1 MISRG
6 HPKGAFWLAIASAV
20 CLLPTALIKAFE
32 VVMVGWAEVGVVSLW
47 FLLSLVLTLLIL
59 TGAFA
64 VLRGTPR
71 LGLWS
76 RIILA
81 SAFLQLIAAIS
92 PDYGTLVLWGW
103 LPQEAQLLLLILGV
117 ILGTV
122 SGIWLI
128 VKHRGA
134 ARRSRKL
141 RSIIN
146 K

>member
-6 HPKGAFWLAIASAV
+6 HLKGAFWLAIASAV
-20 CLLPTALIKAFE
+20 CLLPTALIRAWLVIAWWADA
-32 VVMVGWAEVGVVSLW
+32 VVEILW
-47 FLLSLVLTLLIL
+47 PLLSLVLTLLIL
-59 TGAFA
+59 TGALV

-71 LGLWS
+71 LGLWGG
-76 RIILA
+76 IILA

-92 PDYGTLVLWGW
+92 PGWGW
-103 LPQEAQLLLLILGV
+103 LPQEVQLPLLILGV

>member
-20 CLLPTALIKAFE
+20 CLLPTALIRAWLVIAWWADA
-32 VVMVGWAEVGVVSLW
+32 VVEILW
-47 FLLSLVLTLLIL
+47 PLLSLMLTLLIL
-59 TGAFA
+59 TGALV

-71 LGLWS
+71 LGLWGG
-76 RIILA
+76 IILA

-92 PDYGTLVLWGW
+92 PGYGALVLWGW
-103 LPQEAQLLLLILGV
+103 LPQEVQLPLLILGV

>member
-1 MISRG
+1 MISRDP
-6 HPKGAFWLAIASAV
+6 PKGAFWLAIASTV

-59 TGAFA
+59 TGALV

-71 LGLWS
+71 LGLWG

-92 PDYGTLVLWGW
+92 PGYGTLVLGGW
-103 LPQEAQLLLLILGV
+103 LPQEVQFLEEPLLFIGMILGAM
-117 ILGTV
+117 

-128 VKHRGA
+128 AEHEGA
-134 ARRSRKL
+134 AS
-141 RSIIN
+141 SGQ
-146 K
+146 